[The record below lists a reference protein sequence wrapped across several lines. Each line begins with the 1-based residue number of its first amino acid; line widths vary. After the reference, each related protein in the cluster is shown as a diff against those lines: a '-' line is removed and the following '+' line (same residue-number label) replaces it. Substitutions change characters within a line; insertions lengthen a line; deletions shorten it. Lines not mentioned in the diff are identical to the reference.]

1 MQESDFYEVAEEFIN
16 FANELSEDWA
26 QPFLSA
32 VFLYAAS
39 RFNAHNFFLTDG
51 DSANEAAAIAYYVKQ
66 YRKMLAENIQE
77 LRPDDT
83 VPPSR
88 LAG

>member
-32 VFLYAAS
+32 VFMYSAA
-39 RFNAHNFFLTDG
+39 RFNAHNFHLTDG
-51 DSANEAAAIAYYVKQ
+51 DPEKEAKAIDYYTEQ
-66 YRKMLAENIQE
+66 YRKMLAENIRE
-77 LRPDDT
+77 LRPPT
-83 VPPSR
+83 AEQV
-88 LAG
+88 A